1 VVHQYLL
8 LAVSVVIGKNEDT
21 LCIGFRWVGG
31 LQMAILVDINVWMF
45 YIFPCVG
52 TQMRLAVK
60 ASDRIGTLPKK
71 AHFLGKVL

>member
-1 VVHQYLL
+1 
-8 LAVSVVIGKNEDT
+8 
-21 LCIGFRWVGG
+21 
-31 LQMAILVDINVWMF
+31 MAILVDINVWMF